1 MKKQYLDE
9 SFELLQQFLSYMQ
22 NVKGRSENT
31 VNEYFISL
39 RTFFR
44 YMKKHKG
51 IVDENIEEEKIAI
64 DDIDLDFIK
73 TISFNDISYFMNYCI
88 STRNNGAAAR
98 ARKSCAIRVFNFLY
112 Q

>member
-44 YMKKHKG
+44 YMK
-51 IVDENIEEEKIAI
+51 NIRELLMKIS
-64 DDIDLDFIK
+64 K
-73 TISFNDISYFMNYCI
+73 KK
-88 STRNNGAAAR
+88 
-98 ARKSCAIRVFNFLY
+98 KS